1 MKQSRFRSLLAAVGG
16 ALLAFLLISPAASAA
31 PVKPASPATVGDLGG
46 MMLREFCQANGFAD
60 VTRRADVWF
69 CVGNHKIDTAVP
81 LTAACRWQFS
91 DLVRAGFTV
100 TNNGGRCWAN
110 PSAYADV
117 GGIEVNKYCNSL
129 GYSDASV
136 GDNVASWR
144 CVGHGT
150 SVPIDFHAACRWQ
163 NPAWVAKGFSLVSY
177 FNNYGDRFGIRCLA
191 LSR

>member
-1 MKQSRFRSLLAAVGG
+1 MKQSRFRSLLAALGG
-16 ALLAFLLISPAASAA
+16 AVLAVSLISPAASAS
-31 PVKPASPATVGDLGG
+31 PASPATVGDLGG
-46 MMLREFCQANGFAD
+46 MLLREFCQANGFAD
-60 VTRRADVWF
+60 VTRRSDVWF

-91 DLVRAGFTV
+91 DLVAAGFTV

-110 PSAYADV
+110 PSAYSDV
-117 GGIEVNKYCNSL
+117 SGIAVNQYCNSL
-129 GYSDASV
+129 GYSDATV

-144 CVGHGT
+144 CAGHGT

-163 NPAWVAKGFSLVSY
+163 NPVWVGKGFILVPY

-191 LSR
+191 LLR